1 MKVYIS
7 VPISGRAREGVC
19 LDVAEAM
26 LYLNA
31 HFEEV
36 ETINPLDLGV
46 WLDKALRLR
55 TRARNGG
62 GTIGTS
68 GTDGAEDEARCGD
81 YMGYDLSVLINDA
94 DAVAFCKNW
103 IYSKG
108 CRLEHAAAEIY
119 GKRMIFLNE

>member
-19 LDVAEAM
+19 LDVTAAM

-36 ETINPLDLGV
+36 ETINPLDLGA

-55 TRARNGG
+55 AGGSTCFDFAQQSASEINARY
-62 GTIGTS
+62 
-68 GTDGAEDEARCGD
+68 GD
-81 YMGYDLSVLINDA
+81 YMGYDISVLINDA
-94 DAVAFCKNW
+94 DAVAFCEGW
-103 IYSKG
+103 ERSKG
-108 CRLEHAAAEIY
+108 CRLERAAAEIY
-119 GKRMIFLNE
+119 GKRVIFLNE